1 MHFPG
6 MIRITRPALE
16 KHQVAIYFMAVFA
29 GLLMAAVA
37 GPSSAVLEAW
47 INPALAALLYVTFLQ
62 VPMAALGQALTHG
75 RFLSA
80 LLIVNFVAVPLV
92 VLGLIQFLPAHPA
105 LHFAVL
111 LVLLAPCIDYVVVFT
126 HLGRGDAKLILAAT
140 PVLLIAQMLLLPV
153 YIGLFLGSDAAG
165 LVQASPFLH
174 AFFWLIAIPLV
185 LAGATQYWA
194 ARRASGRRVEGVMG
208 WLPVPLMALVLSLV
222 FAAVA
227 PRIGAASADVA
238 RTVPIYVAFAIV
250 MPLVAYAV
258 GKLMGLDA
266 GAGRALAFSAGTR
279 NSLVVL
285 PLAFAVPGG
294 GALIPAVVVTQ
305 TLVELV
311 SELVYV
317 RWIPRLFKPATER
330 ETL

>member
-1 MHFPG
+1 
-6 MIRITRPALE
+6 MIRISKSMLE
-16 KHQVAIYFMAVFA
+16 KHQVAIYFTVVFA
-29 GLLMAAVA
+29 GLLAATIA
-37 GPSSAVLEAW
+37 GPSSAALEAC

-62 VPMAALGQALTHG
+62 VPMTSFRQALTHG

-92 VLGLIQFLPAHPA
+92 VLGLIQFLPDNPA
-105 LHFAVL
+105 LQFAVL
-111 LVLLAPCIDYVVVFT
+111 LVLLTPCIDYVVVFT
-126 HLGRGDAKLILAAT
+126 HLGQGDAKLILAAT
-140 PVLLIAQMLLLPV
+140 PVLLIAQMLLLPI
-153 YIGLFLGSDAAG
+153 YLGLFLGADAAG
-165 LVQASPFLH
+165 LVQARPFLN
-174 AFFWLIAIPLV
+174 AFFWLIAVPLV
-185 LAGATQYWA
+185 LAWLTQYWA
-194 ARRASGRRVEGVMG
+194 ARRELGKRVEGAMG
-208 WLPVPLMALVLSLV
+208 WLPVPLMALVLLMV

-227 PRIGAASADVA
+227 PQIGAASTHVA
-238 RTVPIYVAFAIV
+238 RTVPIYVAFAIA

-258 GKLMGLDA
+258 GKLLGLDV

-317 RWIPRLFKPATER
+317 RWIPRLIKTATER

>member
-1 MHFPG
+1 M
-6 MIRITRPALE
+6 TRVSKPMLE
-16 KHQVAIYFMAVFA
+16 KHQVAIYFIAVFA
-29 GLLMAAVA
+29 GLLAATIM
-37 GPSSAVLEAW
+37 GRSSAALEGW

-62 VPMAALGQALTHG
+62 VPMTSLRQALTHG

-92 VLGLIQFLPAHPA
+92 VLGLIQFLPDNPA
-105 LHFAVL
+105 LQFAVL

-126 HLGRGDAKLILAAT
+126 HLGQGDAKLILAAT
-140 PVLLIAQMLLLPV
+140 PVLLIAQMLLLPI
-153 YIGLFLGSDAAG
+153 YLGLFLGIDAAG
-165 LVQASPFLH
+165 LVQARPFLN
-174 AFFWLIAIPLV
+174 AFFWLIAVPLV
-185 LAGATQYWA
+185 LAWLTQYWA
-194 ARRASGRRVEGVMG
+194 VRRELGKRVEGAMG
-208 WLPVPLMALVLSLV
+208 WLPVPLMALVLLIV

-227 PRIGAASADVA
+227 PQIGAASTDVVWT
-238 RTVPIYVAFAIV
+238 TVPLYVAFATA

-258 GKLMGLDA
+258 GNLLGLDV

-285 PLAFAVPGG
+285 TLAFAVPGG
-294 GALIPAVVVTQ
+294 GALIPAIVVTQ

-317 RWIPRLFKPATER
+317 RWIPRLIKTATER

>member
-1 MHFPG
+1 M
-6 MIRITRPALE
+6 MIRVSKPMLE
-16 KHQVAIYFMAVFA
+16 KHQVAVYFIAVFA
-29 GLLMAAVA
+29 GLLAATVV
-37 GPSSAVLEAW
+37 GRSSAALEAW

-62 VPMAALGQALTHG
+62 VPMTSLRQALTHG

-92 VLGLIQFLPAHPA
+92 VLGLIQLLPDNPA
-105 LHFAVL
+105 LRFAVL
-111 LVLLAPCIDYVVVFT
+111 LVLLTPCIDYVVVFT

-140 PVLLIAQMLLLPV
+140 PVLLIAQMLLLPI
-153 YIGLFLGSDAAG
+153 YLGLFLGADAAG
-165 LVQASPFLH
+165 LVQVRPFLN
-174 AFFWLIAIPLV
+174 AFFWLIAVPLV
-185 LAGATQYWA
+185 LAWLTQYWA
-194 ARRASGRRVEGVMG
+194 ARRELGKQVEGAMG
-208 WLPVPLMALVLSLV
+208 WLPVPLMALVLLIV

-227 PRIGAASADVA
+227 PQIGAASTDVA
-238 RTVPIYVAFAIV
+238 WTVPLYVAFATA
-250 MPLVAYAV
+250 MPVVAYAA
-258 GKLMGLDA
+258 GKLLGLDV

-317 RWIPRLFKPATER
+317 RWIPRLIKTATER